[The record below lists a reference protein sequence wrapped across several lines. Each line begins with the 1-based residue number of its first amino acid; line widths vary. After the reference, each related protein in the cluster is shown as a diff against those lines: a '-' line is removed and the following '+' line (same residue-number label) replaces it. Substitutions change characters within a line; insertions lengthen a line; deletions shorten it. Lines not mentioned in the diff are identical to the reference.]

1 MEKPREIAVQVL
13 LERQKGEYIES
24 LLDFALKK
32 HALKSEDRGFLQE
45 LVYGVVRWQL
55 TLDWLIAQ
63 KTGGKYYR
71 ADSSDTLRKIYE
83 EIDKL
88 ERSEVETKKYVQ
100 VEELFKWAVI
110 PGLLLLA
117 AEVLLGN
124 TLWRK
129 LP

>member
-1 MEKPREIAVQVL
+1 VPVDIDEKT
-13 LERQKGEYIES
+13 
-24 LLDFALKK
+24 
-32 HALKSEDRGFLQE
+32 
-45 LVYGVVRWQL
+45 L
-55 TLDWLIAQ
+55 TEIAQ

-71 ADSSDTLRKIYE
+71 ADSSDTLRKVYE

-124 TLWRK
+124 TIWRK

>member
-1 MEKPREIAVQVL
+1 MWMTDQFGRRRPRDVPVDIDEKT
-13 LERQKGEYIES
+13 
-24 LLDFALKK
+24 
-32 HALKSEDRGFLQE
+32 
-45 LVYGVVRWQL
+45 L
-55 TLDWLIAQ
+55 TEIAQ

-124 TLWRK
+124 TIWRK